1 MATNLP
7 MPADHSATSHAVSK
21 YRCAMPLPPLLL
33 ERSFPLQ
40 LALAV
45 VLPVAYGLLTGYM
58 LGQSAAAYAVLSIL
72 GVLGGIAAGFDHRG
86 SDQGFVRGVCGGL
99 LFGMAILLAHS
110 LFGQQAK
117 ATLPHPH
124 GVLVI
129 VTTILGALFGA
140 IGGALRVRTE
150 TRRGG
155 TVAAV

>member
-1 MATNLP
+1 
-7 MPADHSATSHAVSK
+7 
-21 YRCAMPLPPLLL
+21 MPLPPLLL
-33 ERSFPLQ
+33 ERSFPVQ

-72 GVLGGIAAGFDHRG
+72 GILGGIAAGFDHRG

-99 LFGMAILLAHS
+99 LFGMSILLAHS
-110 LFGQQAK
+110 LFSQQAK

-140 IGGALRVRTE
+140 AGGALRLRTE

-155 TVAAV
+155 AVPAL

>member
-1 MATNLP
+1 
-7 MPADHSATSHAVSK
+7 
-21 YRCAMPLPPLLL
+21 MPLPPLLL
-33 ERSFPLQ
+33 ERSFPVQ

-45 VLPVAYGLLTGYM
+45 ILPVAYGVLTGYM

-99 LFGMAILLAHS
+99 LFGTAILLAHS

-140 IGGALRVRTE
+140 IGGALRQRTE

-155 TVAAV
+155 AVPAL

>member
-1 MATNLP
+1 MA
-7 MPADHSATSHAVSK
+7 
-21 YRCAMPLPPLLL
+21 LPPLLL
-33 ERSFPLQ
+33 QRSFPVQ

-99 LFGMAILLAHS
+99 LFGTAILLAHS

-140 IGGALRVRTE
+140 IGGALRQRTE

-155 TVAAV
+155 AVPAV